1 MKQAFL
7 MGNGAM
13 ALGLLEAGC
22 QMLTSYP
29 GTPSSE
35 ILPETVRFAKQAELN
50 TMIEWSVN
58 EKVAFDNA
66 FAAAISGKRAA

>member
-7 MGNGAM
+7 LGNGAM

-22 QMLTSYP
+22 QVLTSYP

-35 ILPETVRFAKQAELN
+35 ILPETVRFAKAAHLN
-50 TMIEWSVN
+50 TVIEWSVN

-66 FAAAISGKRAA
+66 FAAAMLYR